1 VYTRDIFSG
10 IIKGSMVTLDDSY
23 LAQSYAAI
31 VKVIFDADV
40 SKRNLHSFLGELTM
54 PKLNYFIKL
63 HHPFLYF
70 T

>member
-10 IIKGSMVTLDDSY
+10 IIKGSMVTLDDCY
-23 LAQSYAAI
+23 LAQYAAI

-40 SKRNLHSFLGELTM
+40 SKRNLNSFLGELTM

-63 HHPFLYF
+63 HHLFLYF